1 MKRTAVFAL
10 TVSVM
15 LAGCAAP
22 GDRTPPGQIGN
33 NKTTGG
39 ALIGAGLG
47 AFAGSKIGKG
57 SGSVAAAVAGGL
69 LGALAGGAI
78 GSSLD
83 KADIAYAEQTNQRA
97 LETAKLNQQVTW
109 RNPDTGNYGTI
120 TPVKTYQ
127 SGNSYCREFQQTIVV
142 GGQTEN
148 AYGTACRQPDGS
160 WKIVNS

>member
-1 MKRTAVFAL
+1 MNRTAVFAL
-10 TVSVM
+10 AASMM
-15 LAGCAAP
+15 LVGCAAP
-22 GDRTPPGQIGN
+22 GDRAPPGEFGN

-69 LGALAGGAI
+69 LGALVGGAV

-97 LETAKLNQQVTW
+97 LETAKINQAVSW

-120 TPVKTYQ
+120 TPVRTYQ